1 MIKRKLKLL
10 TDIALGLVNLIYKYS
25 DQLPSEFLGEVC
37 KLSNEFKAKMNILLL
52 SETESEN

>member
-25 DQLPSEFLGEVC
+25 DQLPPGFLEEVC
-37 KLSNEFKAKMNILLL
+37 NLSNEFKAKMNIVLLG
-52 SETESEN
+52 ETESED

>member
-25 DQLPSEFLGEVC
+25 DRLPPEFLEEVC
-37 KLSNEFKAKMNILLL
+37 NLSTEFKAKMNIVLLG
-52 SETESEN
+52 ETESEN

>member
-25 DQLPSEFLGEVC
+25 DRLPPEFLEEVC
-37 KLSNEFKAKMNILLL
+37 NLSTEFKATMNIVLLGD
-52 SETESEN
+52 TESEN